1 MKRIIVN
8 HRVQI
13 KQLLYC
19 DRVLAVRDDA
29 CPAFGGFALWWYDK
43 KHGVCRCCRSH
54 WSDQKKQIEAH
65 TLDETAAILWRDRD
79 ALFLRDR
86 PLSDDHK
93 LMQINH
99 LCNWRPNTCGLR
111 LLTSF
116 NEQDRQPN
124 RVAAWHPRPRR

>member
-1 MKRIIVN
+1 MKRIVVN

-54 WSDQKKQIEAH
+54 WADQKKQIEAH
-65 TLDETAAILWRDRD
+65 TLDEAAAILWRERD

-86 PLSDDHK
+86 RLSDDHK

-99 LCNWRPNTCGLR
+99 LCNWRPNACGLR
-111 LLTSF
+111 
-116 NEQDRQPN
+116 PN
-124 RVAAWHPRPRR
+124 RLPIDAPSAGEGSLVACP